1 MWQRGK
7 KGKAKEQKQLQDKLG
22 FLKNEPED
30 SDSCGGYITTNHKI
44 KNRAGEGKWRGKVK
58 TPHCPNTVAAHI
70 AVSERSKRA
79 ERQRYSGVELRLW
92 RQFICLQR
100 GQSSRITV

>member
-1 MWQRGK
+1 MN
-7 KGKAKEQKQLQDKLG
+7 QK
-22 FLKNEPED
+22 D

-44 KNRAGEGKWRGKVK
+44 KKQGEGREMEGKVK
-58 TPHCPNTVAAHI
+58 TPHRPNTVAAHI
-70 AVSERSKRA
+70 VVSERSKRA

>member
-1 MWQRGK
+1 MN
-7 KGKAKEQKQLQDKLG
+7 QK
-22 FLKNEPED
+22 D

-58 TPHCPNTVAAHI
+58 TPHRPNTVAAHI
-70 AVSERSKRA
+70 VVSERSKRA

-92 RQFICLQR
+92 RQFMLNSA
-100 GQSSRITV
+100 SSTGSAERSIKSDNGVNINPFSLSWPFNIDP